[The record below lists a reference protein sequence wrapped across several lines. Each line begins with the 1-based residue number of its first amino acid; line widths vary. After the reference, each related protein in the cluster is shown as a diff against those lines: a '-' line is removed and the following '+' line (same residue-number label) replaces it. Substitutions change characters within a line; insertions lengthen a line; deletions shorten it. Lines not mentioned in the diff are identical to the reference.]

1 MSQMTKTMTKPPLAT
16 LKAIPLLLIALSSPT
31 LFANDDFRI
40 SGFGSIVG
48 GTVLDGDGYFAR
60 LPDAAGQYVDG
71 IEFKTE
77 SRVGLQAVYQ
87 IKPKLS
93 VTGQVMFRGVNDF
106 DPKLEWFYGT
116 YDVTPEASIKFGQMR
131 LPVYRFSDYMDVGV
145 AYPWLRIP
153 SDAYSL
159 ALTNYQGVNLDMN
172 FDFGDVTS
180 QLRLYLG
187 QESTDPNTLITTIDQ
202 YKTAQLY
209 NNDGKFRGVSGLR
222 TTKDYRDLIGIV
234 VSSQIS
240 DFDFRVSYLDG
251 RENFTS
257 YEEGNYPSNPAF
269 GGEWVDTEFL
279 DLSVQY
285 DNGDTIATA
294 EWNKY
299 TDIYTSWF
307 VSFAK
312 RFDKWTPY
320 IFYSNFEGDFRFIA
334 PGGIS
339 NGFEDGLTG
348 SLDDDYNSVGVGT
361 RYNLSSAAALKVELL
376 SFNDEGDAA
385 VFIDNDRDGDTDS
398 TALFFALDFAF

>member
-1 MSQMTKTMTKPPLAT
+1 M
-16 LKAIPLLLIALSSPT
+16 
-31 LFANDDFRI
+31 
-40 SGFGSIVG
+40 
-48 GTVLDGDGYFAR
+48 
-60 LPDAAGQYVDG
+60 
-71 IEFKTE
+71 
-77 SRVGLQAVYQ
+77 
-87 IKPKLS
+87 
-93 VTGQVMFRGVNDF
+93 
-106 DPKLEWFYGT
+106 
-116 YDVTPEASIKFGQMR
+116 
-131 LPVYRFSDYMDVGV
+131 
-145 AYPWLRIP
+145 
-153 SDAYSL
+153 
-159 ALTNYQGVNLDMN
+159 
-172 FDFGDVTS
+172 
-180 QLRLYLG
+180 
-187 QESTDPNTLITTIDQ
+187 
-202 YKTAQLY
+202 
-209 NNDGKFRGVSGLR
+209 SGLR